1 MKKDKIITSKRREK
15 ELEQNEK
22 EDLDKKE
29 KLFQEKKRKNIKY
42 F

>member
-15 ELEQNEK
+15 ELEQNNK
-22 EDLDKKE
+22 EDLNKKE
-29 KLFQEKKRKNIKY
+29 NYYQKIKRKNIKY